1 MNENIFSFPWL
12 KEKPVVLGMCK
23 KLLLQ
28 DFTPWLWPSFSWW
41 FNLSLFNCLAGSRFR
56 DAFQDPGA
64 YLAIEPL
71 FEVCHFW

>member
-28 DFTPWLWPSFSWW
+28 DFTPGYGPIFLG
-41 FNLSLFNCLAGSRFR
+41 GS
-56 DAFQDPGA
+56 
-64 YLAIEPL
+64 I
-71 FEVCHFW
+71 